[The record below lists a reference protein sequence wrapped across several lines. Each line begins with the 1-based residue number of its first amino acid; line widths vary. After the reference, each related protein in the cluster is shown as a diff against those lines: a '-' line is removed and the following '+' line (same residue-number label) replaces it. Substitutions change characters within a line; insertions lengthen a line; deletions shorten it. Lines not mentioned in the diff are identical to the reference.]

1 MRTLFVITARGGSK
15 GVPGKNLA
23 TLGGISLVGFKAISA
38 QRSRHCARLIISTDS
53 EAIQAEARRHGV
65 EVPFTRPAELA
76 SDEASSM
83 DALLHAMSWIESD
96 AAEAYDAVMLL
107 EPSAP
112 FGRAEDYDA
121 AVELMEAND
130 ASVVVGVRP
139 MEINSVFVGPLGE
152 DGKLTA
158 IVEKLQGVHYRRQ
171 DLPQEFTVNGTFYL
185 ARWPYLQRER
195 SLYRDPDSTY
205 GLVMD
210 PAYSVEI
217 DSPIDL
223 QWADFLLERGHVDIS
238 HWS

>member
-23 TLGGISLVGFKAISA
+23 KVGGISLVGFKAISA
-38 QRSRHCARLIISTDS
+38 KKSKYCSRLIVSTDS
-53 EAIQAEARRHGV
+53 EEIQEEARRHGV

-76 SDEASSM
+76 TDSASSM
-83 DALLHAMSWIESD
+83 DALLHAMSWVEAESGD
-96 AAEAYDAVMLL
+96 AYDAVMLL

-112 FGRAEDYDA
+112 FARASDYDN
-121 AVELMEAND
+121 AVETMVAKNAN
-130 ASVVVGVRP
+130 VVVGVRP

-158 IVEKLQGVHYRRQ
+158 IVDKLQGVHYRRQ
-171 DLPQEFTVNGTFYL
+171 DVPQEYTVNGTFYL
-185 ARWPYLQRER
+185 ARWAYLQRER
-195 SLYRDPDSTY
+195 SLYRDPDATY

-217 DSPIDL
+217 DAPIDL

-238 HWS
+238 NWT